1 VSGDNAVELSGV
13 SLWRWMKDEYA
24 YDLKDQI
31 FSILEGR
38 HQKQTRKQ
46 VLADIDLRIQRGE
59 KVGVIGANGAGK
71 STLLKVICGIL
82 YPTSGEVKTTGNI
95 VPLLELGAGFDP
107 ELPVIENILLYGVL
121 LGSSR
126 KAMLEKVP
134 GVLNF
139 AELQEYGSV
148 PVRMLS
154 SGMAARLG
162 FAIATDV
169 QPDILIL
176 DEVLSV
182 GDEHFKQ
189 KSRRRI
195 DQFWHDKVT
204 VIVVSHDLEFIRQS
218 CDRVVWL
225 EGGRIAFDGDARETT
240 KRYLSSIERTAL
252 EVIESVRSRGAA
264 VAHQRIAGH
273 EEA

>member
-1 VSGDNAVELSGV
+1 MSGAAVTLTGV
-13 SLWRWMKDEYA
+13 SLSRWMKDEYA
-24 YDLKDQI
+24 YDLKNQV

-38 HQKQTRKQ
+38 HQKQTRKL
-46 VLADIDLRIQRGE
+46 VLDGITLDIRRGE
-59 KVGVIGANGAGK
+59 KVGIIGANGAGK

-82 YPTSGEVKTTGNI
+82 HPTAGEVSTSGNI

-126 KAMLEKVP
+126 KTMLEKVP
-134 GVLNF
+134 SVLQF

-148 PVRMLS
+148 PVKVLS

-169 QPDILIL
+169 LPDILIL
-176 DEVLSV
+176 DEVLSI

-189 KSRRRI
+189 KCRRRI

-204 VIVVSHDLEFIRQS
+204 VIVVSHELEFIRQA
-218 CDRVVWL
+218 CNRAIWVD
-225 EGGRIAFDGDARETT
+225 EGRIAFDGEARETT
-240 KRYLSSIERTAL
+240 GRYVSAIDQQAMET
-252 EVIESVRSRGAA
+252 
-264 VAHQRIAGH
+264 IARLR
-273 EEA
+273 

>member
-1 VSGDNAVELSGV
+1 MQDEVVNLSGV

-24 YDLKDQI
+24 YDLKNRI

-38 HQKQTRKQ
+38 HQKQTHKL
-46 VLADIDLRIQRGE
+46 VLNDVDLSVRRGE
-59 KVGVIGANGAGK
+59 KLGLVGANGAGK

-82 YPTSGEVKTTGNI
+82 YPTSGQVVTRGHI

-134 GVLNF
+134 SVLAF

-148 PVRMLS
+148 PVKVLS
-154 SGMAARLG
+154 TGMAARLG

-176 DEVLSV
+176 DEVLSI

-189 KSRRRI
+189 KCRRRI
-195 DQFWHDKVT
+195 DQFWHDKIT
-204 VIVVSHDLEFIRQS
+204 VIVVSHDLEFVRQS
-218 CDRVVWL
+218 CERAIWLDNGRV
-225 EGGRIAFDGDARETT
+225 AFDGEGRETT
-240 KRYLSSIERTAL
+240 RRYIASIEREAMET
-252 EVIESVRSRGAA
+252 
-264 VAHQRIAGH
+264 IARLR
-273 EEA
+273 

>member
-1 VSGDNAVELSGV
+1 MQDEVVNFSGV

-24 YDLKDQI
+24 YDLKNQI

-38 HQKQTRKQ
+38 HQKQTRKL
-46 VLADIDLRIQRGE
+46 VLADIDLSIGRGE

-71 STLLKVICGIL
+71 STLLKTICGIL
-82 YPTSGEVKTTGNI
+82 QPTSGRVATSGNI

-134 GVLNF
+134 SVLAF

-148 PVRMLS
+148 PVKVLS
-154 SGMAARLG
+154 TGMAARLG

-176 DEVLSV
+176 DEVLSI

-189 KSRRRI
+189 KCRRRI

-204 VIVVSHDLEFIRQS
+204 VIVVSHELEFVRQA
-218 CDRVVWL
+218 CDRAIWL
-225 EGGRIAFDGDARETT
+225 DGGRVAYDGEARAATQRYIA
-240 KRYLSSIERTAL
+240 SIEREAMET
-252 EVIESVRSRGAA
+252 
-264 VAHQRIAGH
+264 IARLR
-273 EEA
+273 